1 MKNALSESV
10 IGRVLI
16 QAYLHRELD
25 IGHGL
30 ERVNGCAA
38 IGKYTDAQCRSRK
51 STAGFGI
58 NILNSEVIWG
68 QINEEKSC
76 AS

>member
-1 MKNALSESV
+1 MYRMKNALSESV

-38 IGKYTDAQCRSRK
+38 IGKYRDAQSRSRNPIFDDFKDVYNK
-51 STAGFGI
+51 S
-58 NILNSEVIWG
+58 LEWSVI
-68 QINEEKSC
+68 KP
-76 AS
+76 AL

>member
-1 MKNALSESV
+1 MYRMKNALSESV

-30 ERVNGCAA
+30 ARVNGCAA
-38 IGKYTDAQCRSRK
+38 IGKYRDAQSRSRSRNPIYNQK
-51 STAGFGI
+51 LHST
-58 NILNSEVIWG
+58 
-68 QINEEKSC
+68 EKSE
-76 AS
+76 